1 MSEQRVVW
9 SDYVFQ
15 GKLINVRIDTVEV
28 SGSGTREREIVE
40 HPGAV
45 AILPALEDGR
55 IVLVRQFR
63 PAVGRELLEV
73 PAGTMEQDEDPE
85 DTARRELTEET
96 GYSGGSL
103 RKLVQFF
110 VSPGWCNEELS
121 VYVAEGLTA
130 GSQSLEDDE
139 RIEIVP
145 VSRDEIPGLI
155 ASGDIGDAKTIL
167 ALTGYLG
174 LPLIS
179 PAG

>member
-1 MSEQRVVW
+1 MSEQQVVW
-9 SDYVFQ
+9 SDYVFE
-15 GKLINVRIDTVEV
+15 GKLINVRVDTVEV
-28 SGSGTREREIVE
+28 PGSGNREREIVE

-45 AILPALEDGR
+45 AILPVLEDGR

-63 PAVGRELLEV
+63 PAVGQELLEV
-73 PAGTMEQDEDPE
+73 PAGTMEGDEAPE

-121 VYVAEGLTA
+121 VYVAEGLSS

-145 VSRDEIPGLI
+145 VRKEDIPRLI
-155 ASGDIGDAKTIL
+155 ETGDIGDAKTMVAL
-167 ALTGYLG
+167 AGYFGLSLLT
-174 LPLIS
+174 PS
-179 PAG
+179 E